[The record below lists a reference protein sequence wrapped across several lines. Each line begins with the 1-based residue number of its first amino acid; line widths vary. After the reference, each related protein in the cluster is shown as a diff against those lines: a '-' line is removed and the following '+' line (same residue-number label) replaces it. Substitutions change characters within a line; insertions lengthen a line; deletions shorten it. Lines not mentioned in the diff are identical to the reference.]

1 MRIILDDF
9 TITILKKWREVQI
22 KNDDK
27 DYVISRFG
35 EPLCKSTIS
44 RIIKR
49 HAMFDISRR
58 KNTRT
63 NLFIHNDRVI
73 IIVVLQT
80 ARIAFYFSKNRKLY
94 FMCIQLHKS
103 YSQHY

>member
-1 MRIILDDF
+1 MYKIAFAYNIRWF
-9 TITILKKWREVQI
+9 YNYNKKWREVQI

-49 HAMFDISRR
+49 HAIFQEIKKEIGRISP
-58 KNTRT
+58 
-63 NLFIHNDRVI
+63 LYLYLSDCEE
-73 IIVVLQT
+73 VLSI
-80 ARIAFYFSKNRKLY
+80 R
-94 FMCIQLHKS
+94 
-103 YSQHY
+103 

>member
-1 MRIILDDF
+1 MYKIAFAYNIRWF
-9 TITILKKWREVQI
+9 YNYNKKWREVQI

-58 KNTRT
+58 KNTR
-63 NLFIHNDRVI
+63 I
-73 IIVVLQT
+73 IISL
-80 ARIAFYFSKNRKLY
+80 KLVTQAKGTD
-94 FMCIQLHKS
+94 MV
-103 YSQHY
+103 

>member
-63 NLFIHNDRVI
+63 NLFIN
-73 IIVVLQT
+73 
-80 ARIAFYFSKNRKLY
+80 FYFPRLILY
-94 FMCIQLHKS
+94 FS
-103 YSQHY
+103 F

>member
-1 MRIILDDF
+1 MFISTIEKDKNGVWYAKQQTKTVAGNRKIDLDDF

-44 RIIKR
+44 RIIKGMLR
-49 HAMFDISRR
+49 
-58 KNTRT
+58 
-63 NLFIHNDRVI
+63 
-73 IIVVLQT
+73 LQV
-80 ARIAFYFSKNRKLY
+80 YQKLRG
-94 FMCIQLHKS
+94 KD
-103 YSQHY
+103 

>member
-1 MRIILDDF
+1 MYKIAFAYNIRWF
-9 TITILKKWREVQI
+9 YNYNKKWREVQI

-58 KNTRT
+58 KNTRI
-63 NLFIHNDRVI
+63 NLFII
-73 IIVVLQT
+73 
-80 ARIAFYFSKNRKLY
+80 FYF
-94 FMCIQLHKS
+94 Q
-103 YSQHY
+103 